1 MIANVVYKNGD
12 VKTEELTVDDAAVRL
27 KTDSDVQ
34 AIEFFER
41 GLNTLLEKKLEQ
53 ALVLGLK

>member
-12 VKTEELTVDDAAVRL
+12 VTTEELTVDDAAVRL

-34 AIEFFER
+34 AIEFFES